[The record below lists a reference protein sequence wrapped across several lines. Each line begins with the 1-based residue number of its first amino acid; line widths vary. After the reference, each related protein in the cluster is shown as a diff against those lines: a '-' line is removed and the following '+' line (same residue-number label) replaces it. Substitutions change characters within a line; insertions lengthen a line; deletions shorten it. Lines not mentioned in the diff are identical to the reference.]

1 MVRAESKWKFFF
13 FFLFLIDIVSYFVTY
28 LFFFPY
34 HSKAFCR
41 SWSCWNHRV
50 KSRSSAAWLCTCNY
64 HGSGRGNLYLSCGN
78 VNSHCFL
85 LVLWISLVFSCVL
98 KLFTW
103 ELDHYFQFKFH
114 ILHGFWKIQLL
125 IQFTCSETCRLSTLH
140 KVDFLFS

>member
-1 MVRAESKWKFFF
+1 MVRAESKWNIFFF
-13 FFLFLIDIVSYFVTY
+13 FFWLILCPILSLIFFSFPITARLSAEVGAAGIIVS
-28 LFFFPY
+28 
-34 HSKAFCR
+34 
-41 SWSCWNHRV
+41 NHGARQLDYV
-50 KSRSSAAWLCTCNY
+50 PATIMALEEVIY
-64 HGSGRGNLYLSCGN
+64 YLSCGN

-114 ILHGFWKIQLL
+114 IPHGFWKIQLL